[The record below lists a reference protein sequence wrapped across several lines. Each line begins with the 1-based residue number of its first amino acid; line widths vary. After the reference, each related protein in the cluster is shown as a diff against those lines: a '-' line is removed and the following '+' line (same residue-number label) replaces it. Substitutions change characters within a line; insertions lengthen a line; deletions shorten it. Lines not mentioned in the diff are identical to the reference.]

1 MIPLAGKLSRFW
13 KNARRDLAH
22 AFQDVI
28 VFDKP
33 LSPEEVKERYR
44 G

>member
-1 MIPLAGKLSRFW
+1 MIPLGGKLGRFR
-13 KNARRDLAH
+13 KHDLGGLAH
-22 AFQDVI
+22 AFLNMI

-33 LSPEEVKERYR
+33 LSPEAAKERYR